1 MGKIVLLVG
10 ALCTLSCFALAQS
23 APPVSGPKRSR
34 ICKVNEPFA
43 AAGGITLTTVI
54 TMNNDG
60 HPCWYI
66 RHTTQ
71 SGRVFGAPMHVTR
84 QPGHGTIEITV
95 LEKGTRIAYRP
106 NAAFV
111 GEDEFSIINE
121 MYNVDRPYKVTVVK

>member
-10 ALCTLSCFALAQS
+10 VRLVLLRTGAKCAASQRAE
-23 APPVSGPKRSR
+23 RSR

-43 AAGGITLTTVI
+43 AAGDHIDDRDHHEQRWPSVL
-54 TMNNDG
+54 
-60 HPCWYI
+60 YI